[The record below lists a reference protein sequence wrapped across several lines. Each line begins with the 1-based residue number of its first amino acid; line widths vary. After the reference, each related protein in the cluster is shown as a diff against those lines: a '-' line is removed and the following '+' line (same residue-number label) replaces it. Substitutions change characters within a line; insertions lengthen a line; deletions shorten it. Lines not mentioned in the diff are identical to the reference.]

1 MSTAY
6 LISSNVIERGT
17 KGRTIPLLPLLLASL
32 ILLTLADNVLD
43 DTLLRLSFPLS
54 ALLSL

>member
-6 LISSNVIERGT
+6 LISSNVIERGS

-43 DTLLRLSFPLS
+43 DTLL
-54 ALLSL
+54 